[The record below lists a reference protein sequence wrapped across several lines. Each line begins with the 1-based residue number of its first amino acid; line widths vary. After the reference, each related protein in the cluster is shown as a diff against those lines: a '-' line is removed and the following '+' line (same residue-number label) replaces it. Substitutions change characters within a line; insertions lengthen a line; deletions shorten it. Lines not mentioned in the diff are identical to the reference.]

1 MTAPNFARLDSDRPE
16 ISRLMIAMLQAREAL
31 ALQSWSHPLEYT
43 GEEWWAD
50 VLADPRARR
59 PTRGPHARGAPMT
72 YWLSDQPHAII
83 LVACTKCDWKAA
95 FSRSALIA
103 LHGADYP
110 LPDLLGHLAA
120 PECSKVGSYSDR
132 CGVRYVEPI
141 EGPP

>member
-1 MTAPNFARLDSDRPE
+1 MTIPNFARLETARPE

-31 ALQSWSHPLEYT
+31 ASRSLSQPLEHT

-59 PTRGPHARGAPMT
+59 PTRGPHARGAPTT
-72 YWLSDQPHAII
+72 YWLSDEPHTTI
-83 LVACTKCDWKAA
+83 LVACTKCEWKAA

-110 LPDLLGHLAA
+110 LPNLLGHLAA
-120 PECSKVGSYSDR
+120 PGCSKVGSYWDR
-132 CGVRYVEPI
+132 CGVHYVEPI
-141 EGPP
+141 GGPR